1 VFALD
6 LINNLDV
13 GFYSAYLVAHKVTV
27 TSKHNDHDQYM
38 LDSTLSAS
46 FIVTKD
52 INCQQIRR
60 GTTITLFLNDDQV
73 HKLSHSHIS
82 CCFFYLLSVVLKQLQ
97 YLQETTIKNLISKH
111 CQLIAHPIYLWS
123 ENNKDHWQLINIWFD
138 NQEMHNKFV
147 AQKLGNHLPN
157 GLASSILSKL
167 PLKSLTRFGC
177 LHKSW
182 ALLFEN
188 SNFMNLFHI
197 NFLSNQHSY
206 YDDTSLLLRL
216 TDKSNYKSS
225 LFSVCGKRFQN
236 KEELNWRNQLIE
248 NNRVRYILGS
258 SSINGIICLYLDNI
272 VYLWNPSTTEFKVI
286 PPSPVEYAP
295 DNVHIMFHYQ
305 GFGYDCS
312 RDDYKVIRYAFSFPP
327 EEDELDCEE
336 WDVTTILEI
345 YSLRSNS
352 WRKLDINVPTCSS
365 FHDRFYFEGICHWLN
380 VFGDT
385 PENYLVSFDLSNEEC
400 YTTLTP
406 LDIPL
411 ELYENFDF
419 YLVFKHLLL
428 LNGRI
433 ALISNYHQTTTFYIS
448 ILGEIGKKETWTK
461 LWTVGPLPG
470 LSFPIGTWNT
480 SNILFRTHD
489 GKLAWFDLRTHFIDK
504 LDVNVRNG
512 ICQLIVYKEIL
523 LPMNK

>member
-1 VFALD
+1 MTCVFALD

-38 LDSTLSAS
+38 LDSAPSAS

-52 INCQQIRR
+52 INGQQISR

-73 HKLSHSHIS
+73 HKLSDSHIS
-82 CCFFYLLSVVLKQLQ
+82 CYFFYSLSVLKQLQ

-138 NQEMHNKFV
+138 NQEMRNTFV
-147 AQKLGNHLPN
+147 GQKLGNHLPN
-157 GLASSILSKL
+157 SLAFSILSKL
-167 PLKSLTRFGC
+167 PLKSLKRFGC

-188 SNFMNLFHI
+188 SNFVNLFHI

-206 YDDTSLLLRL
+206 YDDTSILLCLI
-216 TDKSNYKSS
+216 DKSNNKSS
-225 LFSVCGKRFQN
+225 LFSVYG
-236 KEELNWRNQLIE
+236 KEELNWSNKLIE
-248 NNRVRYILGS
+248 NILGS
-258 SSINGIICLYLDNI
+258 SSINGIICLYLNNI

-295 DNVHIMFHYQ
+295 DNVHIMFKYQ

-327 EEDELDCEE
+327 DNEENELDCEE
-336 WDVTTILEI
+336 WDVTMIWEI

-352 WRKLDINVPTCSS
+352 WRKLDIDVPKCTS
-365 FHDRFYFEGICHWLN
+365 FHDKFYFEGICHWLDAY
-380 VFGDT
+380 GDYSRA
-385 PENYLVSFDLSNEEC
+385 ERYLVSFDLSNEEC
-400 YTTLTP
+400 YTTPTP
-406 LDIPL
+406 IDIPL
-411 ELYENFDF
+411 ELYDNFDIN
-419 YLVFKHLLL
+419 LMVKHLFL

-433 ALISNYHQTTTFYIS
+433 AVISNYHQTTTFYIS

-461 LWTVGPLPG
+461 LWTIGPLPG

-480 SNILFRTHD
+480 SNILFQTHD

-504 LDVNVRNG
+504 LDVNVHND